1 MFTIDKYK
9 LVIFD
14 MDGVIYRGPEVVPG
28 VANAIKKLKERDLRV
43 VFNTNNSTASRQMYV
58 ERFAKMGVTVAPE
71 EIFTSAYI
79 AALALAR
86 AYPPATKVFVVGE
99 VGLVKEMELVGFKA
113 IQDPKDLEGVRF
125 IIVGLDREFSYA
137 RLRAAMQ
144 AILRGASFYATNE
157 DVTWPMA
164 KELWPGAGTM
174 VAAIATAVGRR
185 PEKVFGKPSPA
196 AIDLILQQYSL
207 SPIEVLSVGDRF
219 ETDIA
224 AGNAAHTDTL
234 LVLTGIGTLAEVAKQ
249 PKATRPTFVLDSAAE
264 ILK

>member
-1 MFTIDKYK
+1 
-9 LVIFD
+9 
-14 MDGVIYRGPEVVPG
+14 MDGVIYRGPAVVPG
-28 VANAIKKLKERDLRV
+28 VPEVIKKLMDRGINV
-43 VFNTNNSTASRQMYV
+43 AYNTNNSTSSRQMYV
-58 ERFAKMGVTVAPE
+58 DRFAKMGITVAPE

-86 AYPPATKVFVVGE
+86 AYRPATKVFVVGE
-99 VGLVKEMELVGFKA
+99 VGLVKEMELAGFKPT
-113 IQDPKDLEGVRF
+113 QDPKDLEGVAF

-144 AILRGASFYATNE
+144 AILHGANFYATNE
-157 DVTWPMA
+157 DITWPMA
-164 KELWPGAGTM
+164 EELWPGAGTM
-174 VAAIATAVGRR
+174 VAAITTAVGRR

-196 AIDLILQQYSL
+196 AIDLILQQYKL
-207 SPIEVLSVGDRF
+207 SPKEVLSVGDRF

-234 LVLTGIGTLAEVAKQ
+234 LVLTGIGTRAEVSKQ
-249 PKATRPTFVLDSAAE
+249 PKATKPTFVLDSAAD